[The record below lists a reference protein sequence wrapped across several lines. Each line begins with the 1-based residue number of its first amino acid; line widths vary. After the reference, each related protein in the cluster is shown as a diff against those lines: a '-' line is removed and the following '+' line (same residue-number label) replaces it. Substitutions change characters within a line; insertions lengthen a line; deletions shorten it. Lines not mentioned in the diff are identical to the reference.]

1 MTKTLNEFHKK
12 MGLEVQAAARTK
24 AIGIVAEMSLA
35 KTRKL
40 RGRSQAVVAR
50 ALGTLCVNLMYLKL
64 KSVPTPWSAPWFP
77 ILRL

>member
-1 MTKTLNEFHKK
+1 MTKPLNEFHKK
-12 MGLEVQAAARTK
+12 MGPEVQAVAHTK

-40 RGRSQAVVAR
+40 RGRSQAMV

-64 KSVPTPWSAPWFP
+64 KSVPTPWSAPWLP
-77 ILRL
+77 ILRP